1 MCEGCVLLDFY
12 CEGRVFGCAAVICL
26 EREERGEHTS
36 DARFHVGYL
45 QCKKTFSVLAFISF
59 HIYGDTCLEDELSF
73 CAIVYVKV
81 QRVIGANES
90 ERECALQLQ
99 QQGSLRM

>member
-1 MCEGCVLLDFY
+1 MLLDFY

-26 EREERGEHTS
+26 ERQGHTS

-90 ERECALQLQ
+90 ERECAAHCSCR